1 MIIAASLVVLISIF
15 LVFHRVKSMPLLTD
29 LKNAQKDAM
38 RAKDKVS
45 LNPIRMTLAAVKQ
58 REVDE
63 RIELNDNDITVIL
76 IKMVKQRKDSASQ
89 FEQANRQDLV
99 AVELAEIEVL
109 QKFLPQA
116 LDESELSSLIDQAM
130 SATAASGM
138 QDMGKVM
145 AWLKPKVQG
154 RADMG
159 QLSGKIK
166 AKLIA

>member
-1 MIIAASLVVLISIF
+1 
-15 LVFHRVKSMPLLTD
+15 MPLLDD

-63 RIELNDNDITVIL
+63 RIELNDEDITVIL
-76 IKMVKQRKDSASQ
+76 IKMVKQRKDAANQ
-89 FEQANRQDLV
+89 FGQANRQDLV
-99 AVELAEIEVL
+99 DVELAEIVVL
-109 QKFLPQA
+109 QAFLPQP
-116 LDESELSSLIDQAM
+116 LGEEELAVLIEQAI
-130 SATAASGM
+130 AETGANVM

-154 RADMG
+154 KADMA
-159 QLSGKIK
+159 QLGAKIK
-166 AKLIA
+166 AKLVA

>member
-1 MIIAASLVVLISIF
+1 
-15 LVFHRVKSMPLLTD
+15 MPLLID

-63 RIELNDNDITVIL
+63 RIELNDDDVTVIL
-76 IKMVKQRKDSASQ
+76 IKMVKQRKDAASQ

-99 AVELAEIEVL
+99 TVELAEIEVL

-116 LDESELSSLIDQAM
+116 LDDNELNLLIEQAM

-166 AKLIA
+166 AKLTA